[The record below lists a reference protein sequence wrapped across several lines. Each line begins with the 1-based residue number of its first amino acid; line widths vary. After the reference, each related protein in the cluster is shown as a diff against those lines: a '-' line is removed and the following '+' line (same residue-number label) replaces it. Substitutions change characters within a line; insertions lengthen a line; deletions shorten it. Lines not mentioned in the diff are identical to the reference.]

1 MGRGYGLKALRA
13 RLLYGLCEGRDRK
26 RVPAKESSNSELRD
40 GPFLGV
46 PLSRIL
52 SQESLANGNDPST
65 LES

>member
-1 MGRGYGLKALRA
+1 MGRSYGLKALRA
-13 RLLYGLCEGRDRK
+13 RLLYGLCEGCDRK
-26 RVPAKESSNSELRD
+26 RALSKKSGNGDSVD

-52 SQESLANGNDPST
+52 TQEPSVNGDAPST